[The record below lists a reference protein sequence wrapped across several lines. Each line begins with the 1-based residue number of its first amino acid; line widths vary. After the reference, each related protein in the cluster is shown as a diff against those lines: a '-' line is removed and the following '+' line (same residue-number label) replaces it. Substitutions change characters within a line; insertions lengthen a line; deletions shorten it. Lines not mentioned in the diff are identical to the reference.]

1 MLKAIETENVI
12 KNIIRE
18 ITRECASRGVNI
30 SDNCAA
36 YMIKLMVLN
45 PEHGFISDRPL
56 VRDDVQRLVDVC
68 VQKLS
73 EEHSVPLAT
82 IQMQVYF
89 DTNFAPRQDII
100 NENRANIKLRTAP
113 LIKEIIETNTKTKED
128 LDKLYRK
135 MVVTTIMSSGLG
147 NPTQLG
153 VLREA
158 AGKYHDR
165 LAKYYLLTYLF
176 TGFQKAALSSV
187 FPQTELSQFMSMSR
201 KDKEQ
206 QIVELTQITTGI
218 RLFNRDCQKG
228 GEGIEDLPNL
238 LQKAVVATQSSLES
252 QLQKLLARVSILT
265 TAVENCIRYPAEPE
279 KQATCETDDEE
290 EESGVGTE
298 GDEGDVEEEVS
309 VEVTKRQTQ
318 MVLDGL
324 ATSRQLEVYLRK
336 LVLEVDISRQV
347 LSELLEKL
355 KARLSNIHDTVR
367 FRTAIPTVQ
376 VYPQFID
383 LSETWSSLQD
393 EMVLL
398 SNINNMAWNLHKF
411 LQVLEYIDEDTLKHM
426 IGDATIL
433 TDEERLK
440 ATTGLKIESSE
451 MKTEVVYPAQVT
463 DFDKIPLQY
472 LGFCAWSIIEGHGA
486 LIPGNPNMGVCRW
499 NGNYYAFSS
508 PAAAAEFGRH
518 PDKYVLAVTDLMQKK
533 PELISLLQLQEQVS
547 AGDYGKRKFI
557 EIELWLFCRLPV
569 MKPEPVIKRDSAIQ
583 TELHPIPSYIDPTY
597 RWNEWDLKREAIKLA
612 NIVKSRTKS
621 VQTLRS
627 WHKLSIGL
635 QVKPLKSQGV
645 QTVRD
650 SSSNV
655 PTLQNFIYGL
665 RGRRDDKQFVMTL
678 TRPVHE

>member
-1 MLKAIETENVI
+1 
-12 KNIIRE
+12 
-18 ITRECASRGVNI
+18 
-30 SDNCAA
+30 
-36 YMIKLMVLN
+36 MVLN

-158 AGKYHDR
+158 A
-165 LAKYYLLTYLF
+165 
-176 TGFQKAALSSV
+176 AALSSV

-279 KQATCETDDEE
+279 KQETCETDDEE

-547 AGDYGKRKFI
+547 AG
-557 EIELWLFCRLPV
+557 ELPV